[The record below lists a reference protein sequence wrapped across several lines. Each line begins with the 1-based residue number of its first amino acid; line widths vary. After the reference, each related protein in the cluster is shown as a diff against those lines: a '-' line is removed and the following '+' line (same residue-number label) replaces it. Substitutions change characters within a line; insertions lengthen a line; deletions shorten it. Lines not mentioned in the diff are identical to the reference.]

1 MGLKS
6 LKTKVENFI
15 LNTPLLPKKYSHLLL
30 LLSLAFFSTECA
42 QKKAG
47 ALGGSSGGTATTSGT
62 STSVDQAIDTA
73 ISYTQSTI
81 AVASSVDNGDSVT
94 VYATFKNAAGE
105 KLDRPNE
112 VMSFSLTG
120 GGTSNGTFSTPQY
133 DSVNKAWYSVFTA
146 THDGTASQ
154 VVVTHQLNGNPQ
166 ALTSTLP
173 SITVNALSAPTVTL
187 SMSSARV
194 GSNPFV
200 IDINFSRAVVD
211 FDALANALT
220 VSYAGA
226 GGSIT
231 SPSSVSGSQTHY
243 QVTVTPADS
252 ADVTLSIDAGK
263 AHDALGYANAVS
275 ASYVAKLYSLFFNNP
290 SDGAYF
296 TSNIINGDGVCN
308 FASGATITLTVN
320 GSNNPVNAPVCNSGD
335 TWSSVPLTNYVSLTE
350 GANTLVI
357 SQTNPDGTTSSET
370 RTVYLDTTAPTIVI
384 DQASTSITTAN
395 LSAVTYTSMG
405 SSPHCGDNLGIA
417 SFTATLVD
425 AGNVTYG
432 PINLTCSGGHYTA
445 VFDASAA
452 TTPGY
457 MTMYATITDNAGNQS
472 TASAIIGQYYV
483 SGYISNLREANSET
497 CIGDY
502 CNGGANGYL
511 DMLGD
516 CKSAANS
523 TVRLRLTD
531 SNGSE
536 LRNINDV
543 SCSSDAFSNNINV
556 NDQLNGVGD
565 GSYRVRAIQCND
577 NTSECSQQ
585 DYNITVDQADT
596 CYVSGSHS
604 DAYPSAGGCGT
615 VNTYDDYTCEHTPP
629 YSVGTGSN
637 YVCNCVGSWNSTS
650 YSNFNN
656 NAGAKYCT
664 VIRTDTSYS
673 YYDNGGFSCGTNY
686 TDSNYSEGF
695 YCGQTLGGY
704 ECGGDSSVLN
714 GCWRCTDNTSQNP
727 TDCANNTIV
736 TPSGRTWTAASCS
749 HTDGMAGIE
758 SDEDFDEIP
767 EREEETSK
775 SDSVEEEK

>member
-1 MGLKS
+1 
-6 LKTKVENFI
+6 
-15 LNTPLLPKKYSHLLL
+15 
-30 LLSLAFFSTECA
+30 
-42 QKKAG
+42 
-47 ALGGSSGGTATTSGT
+47 
-62 STSVDQAIDTA
+62 
-73 ISYTQSTI
+73 
-81 AVASSVDNGDSVT
+81 
-94 VYATFKNAAGE
+94 
-105 KLDRPNE
+105 
-112 VMSFSLTG
+112 
-120 GGTSNGTFSTPQY
+120 
-133 DSVNKAWYSVFTA
+133 
-146 THDGTASQ
+146 
-154 VVVTHQLNGNPQ
+154 
-166 ALTSTLP
+166 
-173 SITVNALSAPTVTL
+173 
-187 SMSSARV
+187 
-194 GSNPFV
+194 
-200 IDINFSRAVVD
+200 
-211 FDALANALT
+211 
-220 VSYAGA
+220 
-226 GGSIT
+226 
-231 SPSSVSGSQTHY
+231 
-243 QVTVTPADS
+243 
-252 ADVTLSIDAGK
+252 
-263 AHDALGYANAVS
+263 
-275 ASYVAKLYSLFFNNP
+275 
-290 SDGAYF
+290 
-296 TSNIINGDGVCN
+296 
-308 FASGATITLTVN
+308 
-320 GSNNPVNAPVCNSGD
+320 
-335 TWSSVPLTNYVSLTE
+335 
-350 GANTLVI
+350 
-357 SQTNPDGTTSSET
+357 
-370 RTVYLDTTAPTIVI
+370 
-384 DQASTSITTAN
+384 
-395 LSAVTYTSMG
+395 
-405 SSPHCGDNLGIA
+405 
-417 SFTATLVD
+417 
-425 AGNVTYG
+425 
-432 PINLTCSGGHYTA
+432 
-445 VFDASAA
+445 
-452 TTPGY
+452 

-749 HTDGMAGIE
+749 HTDGMGSPYNDE
-758 SDEDFDEIP
+758 SSCTSNTHSSGFTWGYCIGAP
-767 EREEETSK
+767 EFVNEYDCTLNGQTWTVACTDGSSLDQSSCETDPNTWNPGSCSSGGYVTQYTCENDITTYSWVK
-775 SDSVEEEK
+775 DGW